1 MSSSIGSRALAAAA
15 ALATSRR
22 PPRRAARAPR
32 RPPLRVVLPAA
43 REARDSAL
51 LHDRRFVIITPRRSR
66 SASAS
71 SSSSSEALRIRPGDR
86 GLPIV
91 YHPRTLKPRS
101 PRGTVPHARVPR
113 DLPPPPPRRRRRP
126 GANIFRPAASRRE
139 ELEAAHDPAYVDAFC
154 SGALDERAMR
164 GIGFPWSEALVE
176 HVGGGCGDD
185 AGRRISRC
193 SAASPRTSPGGT
205 HHARRA
211 RGSGFCI
218 LNDLAVTAKRV
229 LDQGRVDRVL
239 IVDLDV
245 HQGDGTASILAD
257 DPRAF
262 TLSVHCAEN
271 FPRVKETGGD
281 RDVALPA
288 GTGDDAY
295 VAAVTAALRESLEAH
310 DPCGALRRGGGRSRA
325 DALGGLRVTDEGLI
339 GRETT
344 VGGHVRGAGRP
355 DRRRRRGGG
364 ATRTSTRSRGD
375 CHLAPRREGRIRRET
390 TGSREGAGVPIPPPS
405 SRGGTTRTS
414 TRSRGDNAS
423 PRREGNLR
431 EQRGRV
437 RGAGGGGGKRRR
449 RGRVSS

>member
-1 MSSSIGSRALAAAA
+1 MTHFDRQRHFVARVVARASMSSSIGSRALAAAA
-15 ALATSRR
+15 LATSRR
-22 PPRRAARAPR
+22 FR
-32 RPPLRVVLPAA
+32 PAA
-43 REARDSAL
+43 RLARPAAL
-51 LHDRRFVIITPRRSR
+51 P
-66 SASAS
+66 SASSSPQHARHATVPFSTTGASSSSLLDDPASASAAS
-71 SSSSSEALRIRPGDR
+71 SSSSECTRIRPGDR

-91 YHPRTLKPRS
+91 YHPAYSKP
-101 PRGTVPHARVPR
+101 T
-113 DLPPPPPRRRRRP
+113 LPPGHRFPMPVFREIYRRLLRDGVAVP
-126 GANIFRPAASRRE
+126 GANIFRPARFPSRE

-176 HVGGGCGDD
+176 RTLAEVAGTMLTADLALQCGVAAHV
-185 AGRRISRC
+185 A
-193 SAASPRTSPGGT
+193 GGT

-295 VAAVTAALRESLEAH
+295 VAAVNAALRESLEAH
-310 DPCGALRRGGGRSRA
+310 DPQLVLYDAGVDVHES
-325 DALGGLRVTDEGLI
+325 DALGGLRLTDEGLI
-339 GRETT
+339 
-344 VGGHVRGAGRP
+344 
-355 DRRRRRGGG
+355 
-364 ATRTSTRSRGD
+364 
-375 CHLAPRREGRIRRET
+375 RREATVLDTCVGR
-390 TGSREGAGVPIPPPS
+390 GVPI
-405 SRGGTTRTS
+405 
-414 TRSRGDNAS
+414 AA
-423 PRREGNLR
+423 
-431 EQRGRV
+431 V
-437 RGAGGGGGKRRR
+437 VGGGYDADLDALARRHCILHHVAR
-449 RGRVSS
+449 EIFESNGVA